1 MTQSRESST
10 WKKNPN
16 APLNAAFVMLAL
28 EADGKC
34 EGVAFMGPGPA
45 SYL

>member
-16 APLNAAFVMLAL
+16 VPLKAASVMLAL

-34 EGVAFMGPGPA
+34 DGVAFMGLGPA
-45 SYL
+45 LYL